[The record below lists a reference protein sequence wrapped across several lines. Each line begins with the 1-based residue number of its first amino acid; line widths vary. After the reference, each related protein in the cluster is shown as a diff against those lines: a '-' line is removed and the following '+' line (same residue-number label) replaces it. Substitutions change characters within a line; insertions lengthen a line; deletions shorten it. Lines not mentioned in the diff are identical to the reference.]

1 MQPIWIKVNDQN
13 KFINSKF
20 IVSIEERNGIIYVK
34 MIDGLKYQSSDER
47 LYEICDNIRREYYE
61 SNNR

>member
-1 MQPIWIKVNDQN
+1 MEPMWIKVKDQD

-20 IVSIEERNGIIYVK
+20 MVSIEERNGIIYIK
-34 MIDGLKYQSSDER
+34 MIDGLKYQSNDER
-47 LYEICDNIRREYYE
+47 LHEICNTIRSEYE

>member
-1 MQPIWIKVNDQN
+1 MEPMWIKVADQD

-34 MIDGLKYQSSDER
+34 MADGLVYQC
-47 LYEICDNIRREYYE
+47 CDNRLNKLCDKIRSEYE

>member
-1 MQPIWIKVNDQN
+1 MQETWIKVADQA

-20 IVSIEERNGIIYVK
+20 MVSIEERNGIIYVK
-34 MIDGLKYQSSDER
+34 MVDGLKYQSNDKR
-47 LYEICDNIRREYYE
+47 LHEICDNIRSEYE

>member
-1 MQPIWIKVNDQN
+1 MEPMWIKVKDQD

-20 IVSIEERNGIIYVK
+20 MVSIEERNGIIYVK
-34 MIDGLKYQSSDER
+34 MIDGLKYQSCDKQ
-47 LYEICDNIRREYYE
+47 LYKICENIRSEYE